1 MPKTVCFATLGCKVN
16 QYDTQA
22 MLEQFERCGYPVAP
36 QGAPVDVCVI
46 NTCTV
51 TGTGDKKSMQ
61 LIRRF
66 RRRNPQ
72 ADVVVTGCLAQ
83 RMGEELRETGARLIL
98 GTQYRARVVE
108 LLEKAVDEG
117 IQLVA
122 VDALESAPY
131 EPLLI
136 HSHEGHTRAVM
147 KIQEGCD
154 NRCTYCI
161 IPSVRGGVR
170 SRPLRAIREEAEEL
184 ARAGFQE
191 LVLTGI
197 HLTSYGRDLEDKP
210 TLAGAVGEACAPQG
224 IRRVRLGSLEPRVAS
239 ETFVEKVSGLGKLC
253 PQFHLALQSG
263 SDEVL
268 RRMKR
273 GYNTAQFLSAV
284 KRLRAAYPQAAFT
297 TDVIVGFPG
306 ETEDEFEETM
316 RFCEKV
322 GFAKLHV
329 FPFSRREG
337 TPAAGMSGQVPES
350 VKDARVRRL
359 IETGERLAAAYREG
373 LVGTVREVLLEERLP
388 AGGIIGYTPEY
399 VHVRV
404 ETGEPGAISSV
415 RLDGLT
421 REGMTGT
428 VVE

>member
-1 MPKTVCFATLGCKVN
+1 M
-16 QYDTQA
+16 
-22 MLEQFERCGYPVAP
+22 
-36 QGAPVDVCVI
+36 
-46 NTCTV
+46 
-51 TGTGDKKSMQ
+51 
-61 LIRRF
+61 
-66 RRRNPQ
+66 
-72 ADVVVTGCLAQ
+72 
-83 RMGEELRETGARLIL
+83 
-98 GTQYRARVVE
+98 
-108 LLEKAVDEG
+108 
-117 IQLVA
+117 
-122 VDALESAPY
+122 
-131 EPLLI
+131 
-136 HSHEGHTRAVM
+136 
-147 KIQEGCD
+147 
-154 NRCTYCI
+154 
-161 IPSVRGGVR
+161 
-170 SRPLRAIREEAEEL
+170 
-184 ARAGFQE
+184 
-191 LVLTGI
+191 
-197 HLTSYGRDLEDKP
+197 
-210 TLAGAVGEACAPQG
+210 
-224 IRRVRLGSLEPRVAS
+224 
-239 ETFVEKVSGLGKLC
+239 
-253 PQFHLALQSG
+253 
-263 SDEVL
+263 